1 MSSNWLDNVLSP
13 GIIFR
18 PPNLSLITEKLGS
31 NILDTKKPNF
41 NHFHKKKK
49 KKEHEHNILLDV
61 KNLICNN
68 KKYFNK
74 SNNPIQIKSRLIFS

>member
-49 KKEHEHNILLDV
+49 IRNMNTTSLWTSKILFVTIKNILI
-61 KNLICNN
+61 NPTIQS
-68 KKYFNK
+68 K
-74 SNNPIQIKSRLIFS
+74 SNQD

>member
-49 KKEHEHNILLDV
+49 KEHEHNILLDV

>member
-49 KKEHEHNILLDV
+49 KEGT
-61 KNLICNN
+61 
-68 KKYFNK
+68 
-74 SNNPIQIKSRLIFS
+74 